1 MGNKIVVGIS
11 DLKVAKDPDTIIS
24 YALGSCVG
32 ICLYDK
38 VNKVAGLS
46 HILLPYSDASKEIS
60 NPMKFADTAIEILV
74 RQMVQA
80 GGKQTFLTAK
90 IAGGA
95 NMFGWEGETV
105 GDKNVTS
112 VCNELKRL
120 RIPLLASDVGLNYGR
135 TVSIDATDGSV
146 TIKALTKDSKVI

>member
-1 MGNKIVVGIS
+1 MGNKIIVGIS
-11 DLKVAKDPDTIIS
+11 DLKVASEPDTIIS

-32 ICLYDK
+32 ICLYDQ
-38 VNKVAGLS
+38 VNRIAGLS
-46 HILLPYSDASKEIS
+46 HILLPYSSASKDMI
-60 NPMKFADTAIEILV
+60 NPYKFADTAIEELV
-74 RQMVQA
+74 NKMIQI
-80 GGKQTFLTAK
+80 GGKRNFMTAK

-95 NMFGWEGETV
+95 NMFGWEGETI

-135 TVSIDATDGSV
+135 TISIDAANGEV
-146 TIKALTKDSKVI
+146 TVKSLTKDTRVL